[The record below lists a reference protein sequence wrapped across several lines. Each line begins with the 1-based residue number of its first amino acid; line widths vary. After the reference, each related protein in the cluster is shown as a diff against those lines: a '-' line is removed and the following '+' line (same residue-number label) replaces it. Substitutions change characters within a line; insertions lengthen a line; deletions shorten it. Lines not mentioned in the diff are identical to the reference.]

1 LLSLHLPMDV
11 IRENIPQ
18 VPEIDLK
25 FRVAVSMA
33 IHAKIWLFFLYV
45 LLFATY
51 FLAKFPLIALFV
63 LHAYVV
69 VPEVNVEAART
80 ALKEKKATEAP
91 DDKPEPT
98 KGAANAGSFIARIKL
113 IVMDSF
119 LVKMA
124 HMVPELVKELKA
136 AAAKKADAKKD
147 EGDENS
153 GSAFEPLI
161 GPLCIYN
168 ALGLGLAASPDEYRK
183 LAKPQLDFGPKG
195 KKGSAKERLMTNFE
209 KFMHLYL
216 HITLLLM
223 CVRSFLFRSFF
234 ACLPWLVAYQMLCL
248 SFPLIRAKLPQVPPV
263 ELVFRVAATAVF
275 HALMWLFFVYEAT
288 CMTYLSEKILLTVIF
303 VGHAYVVSPVVD

>member
-1 LLSLHLPMDV
+1 MDV

-25 FRVAVSMA
+25 FRVAVTMA
-33 IHAKIWLFFLYV
+33 IHAKIWVFFLYE

-51 FLAKFPLIALFV
+51 FLAKFPLIGLFV
-63 LHAYVV
+63 IHAYVV

-80 ALKEKKATEAP
+80 AVKEKKATKADEAE
-91 DDKPEPT
+91 PEPT
-98 KGAANAGSFIARIKL
+98 KGAANAGTFIVRIKL

-124 HMVPELVKELKA
+124 HMVPELIKELKA
-136 AAAKKADAKKD
+136 ATAKKAEAKKD
-147 EGDENS
+147 EGDEKDTSS
-153 GSAFEPLI
+153 GSSFEPLI
-161 GPLCIYN
+161 ENLSIYN
-168 ALGLGLAASPDEYRK
+168 ALGLGLAATPEEYRK
-183 LAKPQLDFGPKG
+183 LAKPQVDFGPKA
-195 KKGSAKERLMTNFE
+195 KKGSPVKERLVTNFE

-216 HITLLLM
+216 HITFALM
-223 CVRSFLFRSFF
+223 CVRSFLFRSWF
-234 ACLPWLVAYQMLCL
+234 ACLPWLLAYQMLCL

-288 CMTYLSEKILLTVIF
+288 FMTHLFEKILLAVIF